1 MAIDPYWLVVQQDS
15 WVAANAL
22 TDGGVDE
29 RRSKWASQMALAAH
43 GRQTDCGRCR
53 RCDEAET
60 ASGCLSTALPT
71 YMVVRCLWAAGRAG

>member
-43 GRQTDCGRCR
+43 VRQTD
-53 RCDEAET
+53 
-60 ASGCLSTALPT
+60 LSLIHI
-71 YMVVRCLWAAGRAG
+71 